1 MPDNLDVIAT
11 HVRIGSRGT
20 YPVHQLATTL
30 TARGRRHYRTS
41 CRVDLY
47 PDNGAVLTTR
57 PITCP
62 RCIRHADLREPTT
75 PTEGNA

>member
-11 HVRIGSRGT
+11 HVRVASRGA
-20 YPVHQLATTL
+20 YPVHRLVTTL
-30 TARGRRHYRTS
+30 VAPATHRRHYRTS
-41 CRVDLY
+41 CRIDLY

-62 RCIRHADLREPTT
+62 RCIRHADRIETHDD
-75 PTEGNA
+75 